1 METSEFDN
9 RRQHQRSLMEGC
21 EVQLKPMDAALGE
34 AVKCSYDS
42 ASRDISDG
50 GMRIWS
56 DRCYPLHTR
65 LLVSFECNVQEWPS
79 VTTRVGV
86 VMWVSPLEE
95 EGRCLLG
102 IKFGDDDPPESAAGD

>member
-65 LLVSFECNVQEWPS
+65 LLVSFECDLQEWPS

-86 VMWVSPLEE
+86 VMWVNHNIE

-102 IKFGDDDPPESAAGD
+102 IKFGDDDPPEPAADD